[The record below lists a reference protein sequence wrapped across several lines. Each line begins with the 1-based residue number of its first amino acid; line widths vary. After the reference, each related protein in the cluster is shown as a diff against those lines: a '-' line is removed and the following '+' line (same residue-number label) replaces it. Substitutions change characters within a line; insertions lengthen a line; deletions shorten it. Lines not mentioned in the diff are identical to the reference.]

1 MACGWRLDILE
12 TFENYGITTIASSL
26 WMMLYQFWQ
35 IILSGA
41 QIYDTYMLV
50 TARYLWFVVA
60 EEDQQDESFSLRS
73 LSRGS
78 EIWEAMLMS
87 SPQP

>member
-1 MACGWRLDILE
+1 
-12 TFENYGITTIASSL
+12 
-26 WMMLYQFWQ
+26 
-35 IILSGA
+35 
-41 QIYDTYMLV
+41 MLV
-50 TARYLWFVVA
+50 TDRYLWLLIA

-78 EIWEAMLMS
+78 EIWEAMVMS